1 EFLLEIRQR
10 NGEKKITAILDN
22 FSTHRSKRVINYA
35 NSLNIDLVFLPPYS
49 PDLNPIEFIW
59 KSIKRIL
66 STSFIGSLA
75 HMRYIV
81 AKAFYDF
88 SKSISF
94 AKNWIIKFLNDKYKK
109 LCV

>member
-1 EFLLEIRQR
+1 M
-10 NGEKKITAILDN
+10 DN
-22 FSTHRSKRVINYA
+22 FSTHRSKKTVEFA
-35 NSLNIDLVFLPPYS
+35 NSLNIDLIFLPPYS

-59 KSIKRIL
+59 KSIKRVL
-66 STSFIGSLA
+66 STSLIGSLE

-88 SKSISF
+88 SKSLSY
-94 AKNWIIKFLNDKYKK
+94 AKSWILKFLDYKYKM